1 MKGDDA
7 QGKAAEKVTIRQ
19 FRYGS
24 DNLGYLLCGRGEA
37 LAVDGG
43 AVEEML
49 AFLQRRG
56 LSLKGIAQTHDH
68 PDHTCGNQRLREATG
83 APVLSREALL
93 REGGVFLEGH
103 FVPVLPAPGHTAD
116 SVVFV
121 LPGALLTG
129 DTLFNGT
136 VGNCFS
142 GDLPGFYRT
151 IRMLMA
157 HPPETRVYAG
167 HDYVA
172 AAMAFARHLEP
183 DNPDIDPYLARHD
196 ATHVRST
203 LAEELRVNPHLR
215 FDDPAMIA
223 LLRRRGIEANTDWER
238 WEALMHLE

>member
-1 MKGDDA
+1 MKAGGDRGA
-7 QGKAAEKVTIRQ
+7 GSGTLTVGQ

-24 DNLGYLLCGRGEA
+24 DNLGYLIRGRREA

-49 AFLQRRG
+49 SFLSRQG
-56 LSLKGIAQTHDH
+56 LALVGITQTHDH
-68 PDHTCGNQRLREATG
+68 PDHTCGNATLHAATG
-83 APVLSREALL
+83 APVFSRDALL
-93 REGGVFLEGH
+93 REGGITLEGH
-103 FVPVLPAPGHTAD
+103 FIPVLPAPGHTAD
-116 SVVFV
+116 AVVFA

-142 GDLPGFYRT
+142 GDLPAFYRT

-157 HPPETRVYAG
+157 HPPQTLIYAG

-196 ATHVRST
+196 AALVRST
-203 LAEELRVNPHLR
+203 LAEESRVNPHLR

-223 LLRRRGIEANTDWER
+223 LLRHRGIEANNAWQR